1 MKQQIANI
9 TRFLTKQN
17 IHHDMQNEIL
27 SYYQKM
33 MKKQKYWF
41 LYICSDNKIIYNETI
56 QYLPIEEID
65 LINLYKFLYDAN
77 VKDNDPDWKMLK
89 YDKNGYTT
97 RYYCQNRVVERETK
111 DLLHLLKTNMSMYR
125 YEFMVS
131 IGKYERYLWSLNLKE
146 IEV

>member
-1 MKQQIANI
+1 MQEIANI

-27 SYYQKM
+27 SYYQVM
-33 MKKQKYWF
+33 MNKQKYWF
-41 LYICSDNKIIYNETI
+41 LYICVDNIIIYNETI
-56 QYLPIEEID
+56 PYIPIEKID

-77 VKDNDPDWKMLK
+77 ATDNDPDWKMLK

-97 RYYCQNRVVERETK
+97 RYYYQGRIVKKETK
-111 DLLHLLKTNMSMYR
+111 DLLRLLKTNMFIYR
-125 YEFMVS
+125 YDIMVS
-131 IGKYERYLWSLNLKE
+131 IGKYERCLWTLRLKE